1 MSAGMPSSALQ
12 RAEWHAMARWLALVF
27 VLLLVLLQ
35 MKYWVGDGG
44 VREVESLQARIQ
56 VQAHENAQL
65 KQRNAALVAEVEE
78 LRAGKAAMEER
89 ARSELGLI
97 KPGETFY
104 RIVEMPQQPSGA
116 KAPSRDAVP

>member
-1 MSAGMPSSALQ
+1 
-12 RAEWHAMARWLALVF
+12 MARWLAVVF

-35 MKYWVGDGG
+35 AKYWVGDGG
-44 VREVESLQARIQ
+44 VREVEALQARVQ
-56 VQAHENAQL
+56 VQADENAQL

-78 LRAGKAAMEER
+78 LRAGKAALEER

-104 RIVEMPQQPSGA
+104 RIVEMPQPPPGA
-116 KAPSRDAVP
+116 KAPSKDAVP